1 MPSHVLR
8 KILSIK
14 IMEQNMEQKSP
25 KLDVKIP
32 LDMDGLKKH
41 SHTLVSQT
49 STTLT
54 RKSASVR
61 MDCLCSPTTHA
72 GSFRCRHHRAGTGGM
87 HRGGSV
93 GSNLLELAAKASS
106 ISDSLHASNLHF
118 K

>member
-1 MPSHVLR
+1 MDRNV
-8 KILSIK
+8 
-14 IMEQNMEQKSP
+14 EQKPP

-41 SHTLVSQT
+41 THMLVSPT
-49 STTLT
+49 SKPMI
-54 RKSASVR
+54 RKSSSVR

-72 GSFRCRHHRAGTGGM
+72 GSFRCRYHRAAAGGM

-93 GSNLLELAAKASS
+93 GSNLSELAAKASS
-106 ISDSLHASNLHF
+106 ISDSLHA